1 MDLLTVFSEHYVA
14 SNEALALEEISKLP
28 RLQGFSLVIVD
39 VSGSMEF
46 PVKDFVLPRL
56 TVAAALAAEIKV
68 RSGTCTIY
76 ASAGSDTEKRHQTS
90 PLPYDGYLL
99 LMALRRACLDMGGG
113 GMFLK
118 QAEEYVRHYHIRPD
132 RLIIITDEEQEYE
145 PKFGKQILTIN
156 VLNSTFEECRSLI
169 C

>member
-14 SNEALALEEISKLP
+14 SNEALALEEIGALP

-46 PVKDFVLPRL
+46 PVGNCARL
-56 TVAAALAAEIKV
+56 TVAAALAAELKA
-68 RSGTCTIY
+68 RSDSCTVY
-76 ASAGSDTEKRHQTS
+76 ASAGSDTEKRHQTN
-90 PLPYDGYLL
+90 PLPYDAYLL

-118 QAEEYVRHYHIRPD
+118 QAEEYVRHYHVRPD
-132 RLIIITDEEQEYE
+132 RLVIITDEKQDYE
-145 PKFGKQILTIN
+145 PKFGKQIYMIN
-156 VLNSTFEECRSLI
+156 VLNNTYEECRSLI
-169 C
+169 GC